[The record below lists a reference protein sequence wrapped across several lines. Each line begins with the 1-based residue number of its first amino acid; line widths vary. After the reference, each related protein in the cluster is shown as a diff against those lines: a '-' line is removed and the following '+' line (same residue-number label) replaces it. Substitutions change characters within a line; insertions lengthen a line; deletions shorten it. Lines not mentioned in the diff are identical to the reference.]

1 MQHEQKLKR
10 VRYQSRYRFIL
21 VFLMA
26 LSICLSGGS
35 NLVKAAGSG
44 LYSTTLPQDTAIA
57 QDSFQDALDRAKILY
72 DAGRFNESV
81 LVLQQVA
88 DAVAQN
94 PLWQA
99 TALSN
104 LSLCYQQL
112 GLWNEAAQAIAH
124 SLSLFTGLPSSPDQ
138 QFALAQ
144 ALNIQG
150 QLQLATGQSEQ
161 ALATWQQ
168 ATTAYEQA
176 NSPSGAVQSRINQAQ
191 ALEALG
197 LYRRA
202 IAILTEISQT
212 LQNQADAN
220 QPGANQPDLLMRA
233 VALRSLG
240 DALLVAGSLDQAHE
254 SLQQSQQIA
263 EQLQEHEAIAA
274 TQLSLGNL
282 TRAEAIAQ
290 LTLKNMTLAD
300 ANALLQSFPQASLN
314 AAETLR
320 QQQQMATANAFYRQ
334 TQQAIDFYQQAAVGD
349 TRIQAQLNQ
358 LNLLIE
364 TQRYSKAQALY
375 PQIQAQ
381 LEAVPPSRR
390 SIYGRIDLAQAI
402 IRLSQESQ
410 SQESQSQE
418 SQSQESQ
425 SQESQS
431 QESQEQSAFQ
441 TAAQL
446 LVIANQQSSQIKD
459 IRAQSYALGN
469 LGGLY
474 EKTQQWQQARSLTQ
488 QALMLSQSSNAADI
502 SYRWQWQLGRLLKV
516 EGDRDGAIL
525 AYSEAVT
532 TLKTLRKD
540 LVAVNRD
547 VQFSFRE
554 SVEPVYRELVDLLL
568 KDQNISQSSAE
579 KLIQA
584 RDVIEGLQIAEL
596 DNFFRE
602 ACLDTAF
609 QLDRVIDQ
617 TNLSAAVF
625 YTIVL
630 PDRLE
635 VILKLPQQILRY
647 HTAQVTQ
654 AEVETTVDTLLAEL
668 KKPLTSETLQSLSQ
682 KIYGWLIQP
691 EAESLARENIKTLV
705 FVLDG
710 SLRSIPMAALYDGQH
725 YLIENYSVAIAPGLQ
740 LPDPKPLDNR
750 KLSALVAGLSEAREN
765 FPALGFVQ
773 AEIEGIQSDVPS
785 NKVLLNQNF
794 TRDNFRKLLDSADF
808 SIVHIATH
816 GQFSSNV
823 KDTFILAWDDPI
835 NVTEL
840 GSLLQDRDTTNP
852 NPIELLVLSAC
863 RTAVGDR
870 RATLGLAGV
879 AVRAGARSTIASLWN
894 VDDDSGAAL
903 MGQFYKELGQNSV
916 SKAEALRRAQRS
928 LIENPQYKDPRFWSP
943 YVLLGNWL

>member
-1 MQHEQKLKR
+1 MQHQQKLKR
-10 VRYQSRYRFIL
+10 VRPRDRLIL
-21 VFLMA
+21 AFLTALCACLLVGSFMKVEA
-26 LSICLSGGS
+26 LSGQVTSPL
-35 NLVKAAGSG
+35 
-44 LYSTTLPQDTAIA
+44 
-57 QDSFQDALDRAKILY
+57 QDSITGQDSLERAQILY
-72 DAGRFNESV
+72 DAGRFQEAIA
-81 LVLQQVA
+81 LLQAVLQETGAQETGA
-88 DAVAQN
+88 AQN
-94 PLWQA
+94 PLRRV

-112 GLWNEAAQAIAH
+112 GLWDEATQAIAQ
-124 SLSLFTGLPSSPDQ
+124 SLRLLENLSSSPDRQ
-138 QFALAQ
+138 LALAQ
-144 ALNIQG
+144 AFNIQA

-168 ATTAYEQA
+168 ATTAYGHNA
-176 NSPSGAVQSRINQAQ
+176 GALQSRINEAQ
-191 ALEALG
+191 ALQALG

-202 IAILTEISQT
+202 IATLTEISQT
-212 LQNQADAN
+212 LQNQ
-220 QPGANQPDLLMRA
+220 PDSLMKA
-233 VALRSLG
+233 AALRSLG
-240 DALLVAGSLDQAHE
+240 DALLVAGSLDQSRE
-254 SLQQSQQIA
+254 SLQQSLQIAQQI
-263 EQLQEHEAIAA
+263 QEPDAIAA

-282 TRAEAIAQ
+282 IRAEAIAQ
-290 LTLKNMTLAD
+290 LTLKNLTVAD
-300 ANALLQSFPQASLN
+300 ANALLQASPQVSIN
-314 AAETLR
+314 AAEILR
-320 QQQQMATANAFYRQ
+320 QQQQRSIANAFYQQ
-334 TQQAIDFYQQAAVGD
+334 TQRAIDFYQQAAVGK
-349 TRIQAQLNQ
+349 TQIQAQLNQ

-364 TQRYSKAQALY
+364 TRRYEQAQALY

-381 LEAVPPSRR
+381 LERTPSSRS
-390 SIYGRIDLAQAI
+390 SIYSRIDLAQGIA
-402 IRLSQESQ
+402 RLGQAQGSASGSQ
-410 SQESQSQE
+410 SVSSQSANPSE
-418 SQSQESQ
+418 I
-425 SQESQS
+425 
-431 QESQEQSAFQ
+431 Q

-446 LVIANQQSSQIKD
+446 LAIANQQAALLKD
-459 IRAQSYALGN
+459 TRAQSYALGN

-488 QALMLSQSSNAADI
+488 QALTLSGNAADI
-502 SYRWQWQLGRLLKV
+502 SYRWQWQLGRLLKAQ
-516 EGDRDGAIL
+516 GDRNGAIL

-568 KDQNISQSSAE
+568 KDQDISQSSAE
-579 KLIQA
+579 KLVQA

-617 TNLSAAVF
+617 TNLSAAIL

-630 PDRLE
+630 SDRLE
-635 VILKLPQQILRY
+635 VILKLPQQALRY

-654 AEVETTVDTLLAEL
+654 AEVETTVDSLLAEL

-682 KIYGWLIQP
+682 QIYGWLIHP
-691 EAESLARENIKTLV
+691 EEEALANQKIETLV

-740 LPDPKPLDNR
+740 IPDPKPLDNR
-750 KLSALVAGLSEAREN
+750 QIKALVAGLSEAREN

-773 AEIEGIQSDVPS
+773 AEIKGIQSDVPS
-785 NKVLLNQNF
+785 SEVLLNQSF
-794 TRDNFRKLLDSADF
+794 TRDNFRKLLDSTDF

-840 GSLLQDRDTTNP
+840 GSLLQARATKNP
-852 NPIELLVLSAC
+852 HPIELLVLSAC

-903 MGQFYKELGQNSV
+903 MGQFYKELGRPSV

-928 LIENPQYKDPRFWSP
+928 LIANPQYKDPRFWSP

>member
-1 MQHEQKLKR
+1 MQLQPRWKGLWTR
-10 VRYQSRYRFIL
+10 LGRRNRWRDRFIL
-21 VFLMA
+21 VFLVA
-26 LSICLSGGS
+26 LCLCLSSRFG
-35 NLVKAAGSG
+35 VEAADSG
-44 LYSTTLPQDTAIA
+44 QTLIDAAANPTALPQNSTVA
-57 QDSFQDALDRAKILY
+57 SFAASLDRAKTLY
-72 DAGRFNESV
+72 DAERFHEAI
-81 LVLQQVA
+81 LELQQFI
-88 DAVAQN
+88 DNTAQDS
-94 PLWQA
+94 LQHA

-112 GLWNEAAQAIAH
+112 GLWDQATQAIAS
-124 SLSLFTGLPSSPDQ
+124 SLTLIQNFPSSTDQ
-138 QFALAQ
+138 QIALAQ

-168 ATTAYEQA
+168 AANAYEQA
-176 NSPSGAVQSRINQAQ
+176 QYPAGVVQSQINQAQ
-191 ALEALG
+191 ALQALG

-202 IAILTEISQT
+202 IATLTEVSQT
-212 LQNQADAN
+212 LQD
-220 QPGANQPDLLMRA
+220 QPDSELKA
-233 VALRSLG
+233 VAMRSLG
-240 DALLVAGSLDQAHE
+240 DALLVAGSLDQARE
-254 SLQQSQQIA
+254 ALQQSLAIAQQP
-263 EQLQEHEAIAA
+263 EAIAA

-290 LTLKNMTLAD
+290 LTLKNMTI
-300 ANALLQSFPQASLN
+300 ANANAVLQASPQAPLSP
-314 AAETLR
+314 AELPR
-320 QQQQMATANAFYRQ
+320 QQQQMEAANRFYQQ
-334 TQQAIDFYQQAAVGD
+334 TEQAIVLYQQAAVGRI
-349 TRIQAQLNQ
+349 RIQAQLNQ

-364 TQRYSKAQALY
+364 TQRYSAAEALY
-375 PQIQAQ
+375 PKILVQ
-381 LEAVPPSRR
+381 LETIPASRS
-390 SIYGRIDLAQAI
+390 SIYSRIDLAQAI
-402 IRLSQESQ
+402 ARLSQASYPGHAVSDAGVMES
-410 SQESQSQE
+410 
-418 SQSQESQ
+418 
-425 SQESQS
+425 
-431 QESQEQSAFQ
+431 SAFQ

-446 LVIANQQSSQIKD
+446 LAIANQQGNQIKD

-488 QALMLSQSSNAADI
+488 EALMLSQSSNAADI
-502 SYRWQWQLGRLLKV
+502 SYRWQWQLGRLLKA
-516 EGDRDGAIL
+516 EGDRKGAIS

-568 KDQNISQSSAE
+568 TKQDISQSSAE
-579 KLIQA
+579 KLVQA

-617 TNLSAAVF
+617 TRLPAAIF

-630 PDRLE
+630 PDRIE
-635 VILKLPQQILRY
+635 VILKLPQQPLRY
-647 HTAQVTQ
+647 HTAPVAQ
-654 AEVETTVDTLLAEL
+654 AEVEATVDRLLLEL
-668 KKPLTSETLQSLSQ
+668 KKPLTSEILQSLSA
-682 KIYGWLIQP
+682 KIYDWLIRP
-691 EAESLARENIKTLV
+691 EAEALASENIETLV

-710 SLRSIPMAALYDGQH
+710 ALRSIPMAALYDGQQ
-725 YLIENYSVAIAPGLQ
+725 YLVEKYGVAIAPGLQ

-750 KLSALVAGLSEAREN
+750 QLTALVAGLSEARAN

-773 AEIEGIQSDVPS
+773 AEIQGIQSDVPKS
-785 NKVLLNQNF
+785 EVLLNQTF
-794 TRDNFRKLLDSADF
+794 TRDNFRKLLDSTDF

-816 GQFSSNV
+816 GQFSSNA

-840 GSLLQDRDTTNP
+840 GSLLQARGTRNP

-879 AVRAGARSTIASLWN
+879 AVRAGARSTIASLWS

-928 LIENPQYKDPRFWSP
+928 LIANPQYKDPRFWSP

>member
-1 MQHEQKLKR
+1 MKR
-10 VRYQSRYRFIL
+10 VRGRDRFIL
-21 VFLMA
+21 AFLTA
-26 LSICLSGGS
+26 LCICGLVGGIRVEASGQVKDSTLQDSALQDSALQDSI
-35 NLVKAAGSG
+35 
-44 LYSTTLPQDTAIA
+44 TA
-57 QDSFQDALDRAKILY
+57 QDPLDGARILY
-72 DAGRFNESV
+72 DDGQFQQAI
-81 LVLQQVA
+81 LLLQTVLQETGEPA
-88 DAVAQN
+88 AQN
-94 PLWQA
+94 PLRRV

-112 GLWNEAAQAIAH
+112 GLWDEATQAIAQ
-124 SLSLFTGLPSSPDQ
+124 SLTLLESLAASPDRQ
-138 QFALAQ
+138 LALAQ

-168 ATTAYEQA
+168 ATTAYGQVD
-176 NSPSGAVQSRINQAQ
+176 SISGELQSRINQAQ
-191 ALEALG
+191 ALQALG

-202 IAILTEISQT
+202 IATLTEVSQA
-212 LQNQADAN
+212 LQNQ
-220 QPGANQPDLLMRA
+220 PDSLMKA
-233 VALRSLG
+233 AALRSLG
-240 DALLVAGSLDQAHE
+240 DALLVAGSLEQSQE
-254 SLQQSQQIA
+254 SLQQSLQIA
-263 EQLQEHEAIAA
+263 QQLQEPGAIAA

-290 LTLKNMTLAD
+290 LTLKNMTVAD
-300 ANALLQSFPQASLN
+300 ANALLQAASQASIN
-314 AAETLR
+314 SAEARR
-320 QQQQMATANAFYRQ
+320 QQQQRSFANAFYQQ
-334 TQQAIDFYQQAAVGD
+334 TQQAIDFYQQAAVGE
-349 TRIQAQLNQ
+349 TQIQAQLNQ

-364 TQRYSKAQALY
+364 TRRYEQAQVLY

-381 LEAVPPSRR
+381 LEGVPPSRS
-390 SIYGRIDLAQAI
+390 SIYSRIDLAQGI
-402 IRLSQESQ
+402 TRLSQDRGLVSGSRSVAQ
-410 SQESQSQE
+410 SEMQN
-418 SQSQESQ
+418 
-425 SQESQS
+425 
-431 QESQEQSAFQ
+431 
-441 TAAQL
+441 AAQL
-446 LVIANQQSSQIKD
+446 LAIANQQAAQLKD
-459 IRAQSYALGN
+459 TRAQSYALGT

-474 EKTQQWQQARSLTQ
+474 EKTQQWQQAQSLTQ
-488 QALMLSQSSNAADI
+488 QALTLSNNAADI
-502 SYRWQWQLGRLLKV
+502 AYRWQWQLGRLLKAQ
-516 EGDRDGAIL
+516 GDRKGAIL

-568 KDQNISQSSAE
+568 TDQDISQSSAE
-579 KLIQA
+579 KLVQA

-617 TNLSAAVF
+617 TNLSAAIF

-635 VILKLPQQILRY
+635 VILKLPQQALRY
-647 HTAQVTQ
+647 HTVPVTQ
-654 AEVETTVDTLLAEL
+654 AEVETTADSLLVEL

-682 KIYGWLIQP
+682 KIYGWLIRP
-691 EAESLARENIKTLV
+691 EEAVLASEKIETLV

-710 SLRSIPMAALYDGQH
+710 SLRSIPMAALYDGQY

-740 LPDPKPLDNR
+740 LPDPKPLDSR
-750 KLSALVAGLSEAREN
+750 KLKALVAGLSEAREN

-773 AEIEGIQSDVPS
+773 DEIKGIQSDVPNS
-785 NKVLLNQNF
+785 QVLLNQSF
-794 TRDNFRKLLDSADF
+794 TTDNFRKQLDSADF

-816 GQFSSNV
+816 GQFSSNI

-840 GSLLQDRDTTNP
+840 GSLLQARDTSNP

-903 MGQFYKELGQNSV
+903 MGQFYKELGKNSV

-928 LIENPQYKDPRFWSP
+928 LLANPQYRDPRFWSP

>member
-1 MQHEQKLKR
+1 MQLQPRWKGLWASLGR
-10 VRYQSRYRFIL
+10 RNRWRDRFIL
-21 VFLMA
+21 AFLVA
-26 LSICLSGGS
+26 LCLCLSSRFG
-35 NLVKAAGSG
+35 VEAAESG
-44 LYSTTLPQDTAIA
+44 QALIDAAVNPTSLPQNSAVE
-57 QDSFQDALDRAKILY
+57 SFPASLDRAKTLY
-72 DAGRFNESV
+72 DAERFHEAI
-81 LVLQQVA
+81 LELQQFIGNT
-88 DAVAQN
+88 AQDS
-94 PLWQA
+94 LQQA

-112 GLWNEAAQAIAH
+112 GLWDQATQAIAS
-124 SLSLFTGLPSSPDQ
+124 SLTLIQNFPSSTDQ
-138 QFALAQ
+138 QMALAQ

-168 ATTAYEQA
+168 AANAYKQA
-176 NSPSGAVQSRINQAQ
+176 NYPAGVVQSQINQSQ
-191 ALEALG
+191 ALQALG

-202 IAILTEISQT
+202 IATLTEVSQT
-212 LQNQADAN
+212 LQD
-220 QPGANQPDLLMRA
+220 QPNSGLKA

-240 DALLVAGSLDQAHE
+240 DALLVAGSLDQARE
-254 SLQQSQQIA
+254 ALQQSLAIAQQP
-263 EQLQEHEAIAA
+263 EAIAA

-290 LTLKNMTLAD
+290 LTLKNMTI
-300 ANALLQSFPQASLN
+300 ANANAVLQASPQAPLSP
-314 AAETLR
+314 AELPR
-320 QQQQMATANAFYRQ
+320 QQQQTEAANRFYQQ
-334 TQQAIDFYQQAAVGD
+334 TEQAIVLYQQAAVGSI
-349 TRIQAQLNQ
+349 RIQAQLNQ

-364 TQRYSKAQALY
+364 TQRYRAAQALY
-375 PQIQAQ
+375 PEILAQ
-381 LEAVPPSRR
+381 LETVPASRS

-402 IRLSQESQ
+402 ARLSQTSSPDHAVFDTGSIVES
-410 SQESQSQE
+410 
-418 SQSQESQ
+418 
-425 SQESQS
+425 
-431 QESQEQSAFQ
+431 SAFQ

-446 LVIANQQSSQIKD
+446 LAIANQQGSQIKD

-488 QALMLSQSSNAADI
+488 EALMLSQSSNAADI
-502 SYRWQWQLGRLLKV
+502 SYRWQWQLGRLLKA
-516 EGDRDGAIL
+516 EGDRKGAIS

-568 KDQNISQSSAE
+568 AEQDISQSSAE
-579 KLIQA
+579 KLVQA

-617 TNLSAAVF
+617 TRLPAAIF

-630 PDRLE
+630 PDRIE
-635 VILKLPQQILRY
+635 VILKLPQQPLRY
-647 HTAQVTQ
+647 HTAEVAQ
-654 AEVETTVDTLLAEL
+654 AEVEATVDRLLIEL
-668 KKPLTSETLQSLSQ
+668 KKPLTSEILQSLSA
-682 KIYGWLIQP
+682 KIYDWLIRP
-691 EAESLARENIKTLV
+691 EADALASENIETLV

-710 SLRSIPMAALYDGQH
+710 ALRSIPMAALYDGQQ
-725 YLIENYSVAIAPGLQ
+725 YLIEKYGVAIAPGLQ

-750 KLSALVAGLSEAREN
+750 QLTALVAGLSEARAN

-773 AEIEGIQSDVPS
+773 AEIQGIQSDVPKS
-785 NKVLLNQNF
+785 EVLLNQTF
-794 TRDNFRKLLDSADF
+794 TRDNFRKLLDSTDF

-816 GQFSSNV
+816 GQFSSNA

-840 GSLLQDRDTTNP
+840 GSLLQARGTRNP

-879 AVRAGARSTIASLWN
+879 AVRAGARSTIASLWS

-903 MGQFYKELGQNSV
+903 MRQFYKELGQNSV

-928 LIENPQYKDPRFWSP
+928 LIANPQYKDPRFWSP